1 VPRTLFDT
9 AVCDHLGIAAE
20 KMGNKEN
27 VALQTINPRIIND
40 MIKKENAKSRR
51 GQDGDLRS
59 LVLCGLCYS
68 FISTRAA

>member
-1 VPRTLFDT
+1 
-9 AVCDHLGIAAE
+9 
-20 KMGNKEN
+20 MGNKEN